1 MLEEG
6 ITWDSFY
13 ANFIEH
19 YIWYHA
25 FSLTTLLGIL
35 LMIGVH
41 HVGS

>member
-25 FSLTTLLGIL
+25 FPSPPY
-35 LMIGVH
+35 
-41 HVGS
+41 SAFCS